1 MCIKCKNR
9 ENAAQT
15 LANFLDTTDALLD
28 AFMLVERLKAKG
40 ATLDPDEQKVYDRLS
55 RYVRAEDAPAEA
67 AQPGTEATAVP
78 EGLKEALQSVFPG
91 ATIIVGSPDEVE
103 AMLDKTL
110 NSGKKT
116 H

>member
-9 ENAAQT
+9 ENATRT

-55 RYVRAEDAPAEA
+55 RYVRAEA

-110 NSGKKT
+110 NNGDKKT

>member
-1 MCIKCKNR
+1 MCIACKNR
-9 ENAAQT
+9 EMLADVTGQIMDMSAA
-15 LANFLDTTDALLD
+15 LID
-28 AFMLVERLKAKG
+28 AFQLIERLKAKG
-40 ATLDPDEQKVYDRLS
+40 TALDATEQQCYDRLS
-55 RYVRAEDAPAEA
+55 AFVKAGDEPATV
-67 AQPGTEATAVP
+67 AQAGEVP

-110 NSGKKT
+110 KGDKKP

>member
-9 ENAAQT
+9 EMAADVLSQV
-15 LANFLDTTDALLD
+15 LDTSDALID
-28 AFMLVERLKAKG
+28 AFMLVERMKARG
-40 ATLDPDEQKVYDRLS
+40 ATLDPDEQKVYDKLS
-55 RYVRAEDAPAEA
+55 RFVKAGDEPATV
-67 AQPGTEATAVP
+67 AQAGEVP

-110 NSGKKT
+110 KGDKKP